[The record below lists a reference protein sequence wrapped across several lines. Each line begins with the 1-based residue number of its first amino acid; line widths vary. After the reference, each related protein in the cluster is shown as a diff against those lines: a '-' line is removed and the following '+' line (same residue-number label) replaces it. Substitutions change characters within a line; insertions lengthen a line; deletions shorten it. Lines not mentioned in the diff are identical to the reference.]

1 MRDSTIISNDT
12 INGSLIKEGY
22 ATYYN
27 YGSKNAD
34 GSKFNKMDMS
44 CAFYTKINKKREWLG
59 KKVLVVYGD
68 KKIVL
73 DVKDNGSFVE
83 MNRAIDLT
91 EGAFSQLASTSK
103 GKILVKIYKYQ
114 TNGDF
119 K

>member
-1 MRDSTIISNDT
+1 MRDSLVSKNDT
-12 INGSLIKEGY
+12 NMSLIKEGY

-44 CAFYTKINKKREWLG
+44 CAFYTKVSKKREWLG
-59 KKVLVVYGD
+59 EKVLVVYGD
-68 KKIVL
+68 KQIIL
-73 DVKDNGSFVE
+73 DVKDNGAFVE

-103 GKILVKIYKYQ
+103 GKIFVKIYALKK
-114 TNGDF
+114 D
-119 K
+119 